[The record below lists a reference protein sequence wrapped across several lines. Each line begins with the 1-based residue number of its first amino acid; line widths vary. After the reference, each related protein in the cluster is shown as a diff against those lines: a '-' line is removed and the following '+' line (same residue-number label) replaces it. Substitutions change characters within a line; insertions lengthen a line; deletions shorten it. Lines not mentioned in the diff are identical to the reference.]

1 MFISTVSLSHFHP
14 TKSFFVSASCGL
26 KAEKILE
33 NQIKKL
39 ALLGLGSQ
47 NSLAP
52 TNSFPTFL
60 GLPCPRFQLM
70 LGHKGEVGKQWQLF
84 LLQNEPPLFTWSL
97 FWKCCFFSSKWLR
110 AASWRHPREFEVSP
124 ELPSPSTATENPRPA
139 QCSQK
144 SCATFPAPG
153 QSPANSRSF
162 TVKRIS
168 GFQFS
173 D

>member
-1 MFISTVSLSHFHP
+1 MFNSTVSLSHFHP

-52 TNSFPTFL
+52 TNFTNKLIPKLF

-70 LGHKGEVGKQWQLF
+70 LGHKGEVGQQWQLF
-84 LLQNEPPLFTWSL
+84 LLQNEPPFVSHEVWGVEVLL
-97 FWKCCFFSSKWLR
+97 FFSSSARLR
-110 AASWRHPREFEVSP
+110 AASWRH
-124 ELPSPSTATENPRPA
+124 PA

-162 TVKRIS
+162 TVQRNLWIS
-168 GFQFS
+168 SHQIIRLGRLVVSMSF
-173 D
+173 